1 MLYFAPMKA
10 YKYKLKPSARIV
22 AVFEMWLQLLCE
34 LYNAAL
40 QERRDAWRM
49 NHVSI
54 GKKEQSAQLPA
65 IKKERADFARIH
77 SQVLQETINRVDLAF
92 QNFFRRVKQGQ
103 TPGFPRFRSHRRYDS
118 FTYPQSG
125 FRLDQKARKLYLSK
139 IGSVKVHLSRLIE
152 GTIKTCSIKREADG
166 WYVIF
171 AVEEVPAV
179 VALAPEE
186 TVGIDVGL
194 KTFGA
199 LSTGEQIDNPRF
211 LRHGEAELKTAQ
223 RRVSR
228 RAKGSARRKKAVQ
241 LLARKHQH
249 VARQRRDFHF
259 KEAKKIAVRF
269 RLIKF
274 EDLQI
279 RNMAKNRHLA
289 KSISDAG
296 WSQFISIVVH
306 KAEEAGGRVE
316 VVNAAGTSTRCSRCG
331 RHQKMPLN
339 VRIYRCGGCGLVIDR
354 DHNSGINIK
363 ERKGRTVLSSRRSV
377 ATVEEARTSRA
388 TDPESP
394 TKARSGA

>member
-1 MLYFAPMKA
+1 MKA
-10 YKYKLKPSARIV
+10 YKYKLKPSAKV
-22 AVFEMWLQLLCE
+22 AAAFEMWLQLLCE
-34 LYNAAL
+34 LYNAAV
-40 QERRDAWRM
+40 QERRDAWRI
-49 NHVSI
+49 NRVSI
-54 GKKEQSAQLPA
+54 GKKEQSAQLPE

-77 SQVLQETINRVDLAF
+77 SQVLQETISRVDLAF

-125 FRLDQKARKLYLSK
+125 FRLDQKARTLHLSK

-152 GTIKTCSIKREADG
+152 GTIKTCTIKREADG

-179 VALAPEE
+179 VALAPDEA
-186 TVGIDVGL
+186 VGIDVGL

-211 LRHGEAELKTAQ
+211 LRHGEADLKKAQ

-228 RAKGSARRKKAVQ
+228 RKKGSARRRKAVK
-241 LLARKHQH
+241 LLAGKHQH

-259 KEAKKIAVRF
+259 KEAKKLAARF

-274 EDLQI
+274 EDLQVQNLA
-279 RNMAKNRHLA
+279 RNHHLA
-289 KSISDAG
+289 KSVSDAG

-331 RHQKMPLN
+331 WRQKMPLS
-339 VRIYRCGGCGLVIDR
+339 VRTYRCGGCGLVIDR

-377 ATVEEARTSRA
+377 ATA
-388 TDPESP
+388 
-394 TKARSGA
+394 